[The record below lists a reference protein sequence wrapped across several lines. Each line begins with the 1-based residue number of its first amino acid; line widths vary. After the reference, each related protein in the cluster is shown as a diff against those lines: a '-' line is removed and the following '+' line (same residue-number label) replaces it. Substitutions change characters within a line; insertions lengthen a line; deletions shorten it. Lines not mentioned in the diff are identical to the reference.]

1 MPTIYQ
7 GKPPESQTWLEIPAE
22 FVPEFRKLGHEIREL
37 VLRED
42 ADRSSL
48 VSFNLGVEKAAALAE
63 SHNAAT
69 EAIAK
74 LIRALKKN
82 QPMVSA

>member
-1 MPTIYQ
+1 MQPIYQ
-7 GKPPESQTWLEIPAE
+7 GRPPESQTWMELTPE
-22 FVPEFRKLGHEIREL
+22 FVPEFKRLGYEIREF

-42 ADRSSL
+42 ADRSNL
-48 VSFNLGVEKAAALAE
+48 VSFNLGVEKAAVLAE

-69 EAIAK
+69 KAIAK

>member
-1 MPTIYQ
+1 MQTIYQ
-7 GKPPESQTWLEIPAE
+7 GKPPESGTWLELTPE
-22 FVPEFRKLGHEIREL
+22 FVPEFRKLGYQIREL

-42 ADRSSL
+42 ADRAQD
-48 VSFNLGVEKAAALAE
+48 VSFNLGVEKAASLAE

-69 EAIAK
+69 KAIAK

-82 QPMVSA
+82 QPTVPA